1 MFRPVK
7 INLTCHVMFCFCLSR
22 VLISTD
28 VWARGID
35 VQQVSLVINYDLPN
49 NRELYIHRYV
59 YILLVIPCAPRYA
72 FRAVVCH
79 APLLFW
85 RNYEVVVAQILVAK
99 EVTLYIFF
107 WHICCVLLC
116 VAWSVLNW
124 QDMFIAVICSHCLFW
139 NQGLT
144 RWYFTICSF
153 DSKATVTLPSEFSL

>member
-1 MFRPVK
+1 MLHILLSNGKIFRPVK

-59 YILLVIPCAPRYA
+59 YILLVTPCAPRYA

-79 APLLFW
+79 APLLLNNDV
-85 RNYEVVVAQILVAK
+85 RESCGCGSSNIGCKRGYIVYVAVK
-99 EVTLYIFF
+99 
-107 WHICCVLLC
+107 
-116 VAWSVLNW
+116 N
-124 QDMFIAVICSHCLFW
+124 
-139 NQGLT
+139 
-144 RWYFTICSF
+144 
-153 DSKATVTLPSEFSL
+153 